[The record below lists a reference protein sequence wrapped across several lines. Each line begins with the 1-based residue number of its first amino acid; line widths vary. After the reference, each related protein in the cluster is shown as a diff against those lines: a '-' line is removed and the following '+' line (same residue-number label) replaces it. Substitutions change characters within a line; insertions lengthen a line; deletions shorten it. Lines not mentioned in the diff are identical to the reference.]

1 MFKKE
6 WQAILKN
13 KLFIGIIIAL
23 MLIPALYNLIFLSS
37 MWDPYGKVSD
47 LSVAVV
53 NQDKSAKMN
62 GKVINLGQEVT
73 DKMVADNA
81 LDYHVV
87 KDNTAQKGLKN
98 GDYFMVI
105 TIPSDFSENAGSLVS
120 STPKQPIIHYQT
132 SVGHNFIASKMSDSA
147 MEKLKQSVSQNIT
160 ETYTKTI
167 FKNLSTLSTG
177 VSQAADGSS
186 QLVNGSKD
194 LASGSNEITTN
205 LTKLS
210 DSSLTFKNGADTL
223 NVGLGQY
230 IAGVQTLQNGT
241 GALKTAVSSYTD
253 GAAQLANGTNQ
264 LATGTAGLA
273 AGAAELSNGAT
284 KIKDLVDGSAK
295 LTNGL
300 QEMSSSISSTDL
312 ANLKSGIGQLQ
323 QGISDYNAQ
332 IQSGTTPQ
340 AITNDFQ
347 TLLVNIGTIQADQ
360 AQKLNQLRAT
370 NAYKNNPDEQQTLEN
385 LVTVNP
391 DLITNLNTALGD
403 LQLQLKQMQDQN
415 KGAVAN
421 IASGASQVLPG
432 ATGAIDGL
440 TTIKTK
446 LDQGLIPG
454 AASLNS
460 GITQLN
466 SQLTTSTAK
475 LSAGAA
481 QINTSTAQLN
491 TGAQS
496 LVSHNAELTSGSAKL
511 ADGANQ
517 LTQNAP
523 TLLGGVAQLA
533 SGASQISDGSGKLAT
548 GSGTLT
554 SGLGSLTG
562 GATTLN
568 NGLLEA
574 KTKLSE
580 NKTTNTNAKKI
591 ASPLQLTHTDK
602 DNSAKNGIGMAPY
615 MMAVALFVGALSAN
629 MIISGSLSGA
639 QPKSRK
645 DYLLGRLG
653 VNGLISLG
661 SGTLVYLAVHML
673 GLSANHE
680 FMMFGF
686 TLLVSFCFMMIVTFL
701 NTWLG
706 KPGAFLTLI
715 LLLLQ
720 LGASA
725 GTYPLALTGKFFR
738 VINPWMPM
746 TYAVAGFRQVISL
759 TGQIG
764 QETIILLVLSVIL
777 VILLGL
783 TGYKKTKLKNDVI

>member
-13 KLFIGIIIAL
+13 KLFIGIIISL

-37 MWDPYGKVSD
+37 MWDPYGKLSD

-53 NQDKSAKMN
+53 NQDKTAQIN
-62 GKVINLGQEVT
+62 GKSVNLGKEVT
-73 DKMVADNA
+73 DNMVDAKA

-87 KDNTAQKGLKN
+87 TASTAQKGLKD

-120 STPKQPIIHYQT
+120 NEPKKTTIKYQT

-147 MEKLKQSVSQNIT
+147 MEKLKQSVANNIT

-177 VSQAADGSS
+177 VGKAADGSG

-194 LASGSNEITTN
+194 LASGSNEMTTN

-210 DSSLTFKNGADTL
+210 ESSLAFKDGADTL
-223 NVGLGQY
+223 NIGLGQY
-230 IAGVQTLQNGT
+230 VAGVNTLKNGT
-241 GALKTAVSSYTD
+241 GELKTAVSTYTD
-253 GAAQLANGTNQ
+253 GAAQLANGTSQ

-273 AGAAELSNGAT
+273 AGAAELSNGVSR
-284 KIKDLVDGSAK
+284 INELVDGSAK
-295 LTNGL
+295 LSNGL
-300 QEMSSSISSTDL
+300 QEMSGNIDINKL
-312 ANLKSGIGQLQ
+312 NDLKSGIGQLQ
-323 QGISDYNAQ
+323 TGINTYNNT
-332 IQSGTTPQ
+332 IQQDQSPEGQ
-340 AITNDFQ
+340 AIANDLK
-347 TLLVNIGTIQADQ
+347 TLLVSIGTMQ
-360 AQKLNQLRAT
+360 AQQINKLTQLRAT
-370 NAYKNNPDEQQTLEN
+370 KAYQDNPSEQQTLEG
-385 LVTVNP
+385 LVSVSPELMNSLSSAVADIQT
-391 DLITNLNTALGD
+391 
-403 LQLQLKQMQDQN
+403 QLKQLQYKQVKN
-415 KGAVAN
+415 KEAVAG
-421 IASGASQVLPG
+421 IAAGAAKVLPG
-432 ATGAIDGL
+432 SIGTIDGL
-440 TTIKTK
+440 TTIKAG
-446 LDQGLIPG
+446 LDQQLIPG
-454 AASLNS
+454 AGQLAT
-460 GITQLN
+460 GMGQLN
-466 SQLTTSTAK
+466 TQLTTGTAQ

-481 QINTSTAQLN
+481 KLNDSTAQLN

-523 TLLGGVAQLA
+523 ALLGGVGQLA
-533 SGASQISDGSGKLAT
+533 SGAGQISDGSDKLAT

-554 SGLGSLTG
+554 TGINSLTT

-568 NGLLEA
+568 SGLLDA
-574 KTKLSE
+574 KTKLAA
-580 NKTTNTNAKKI
+580 NKTTDTNATKI
-591 ASPLQLTHTDK
+591 ASPVQLAHTDK
-602 DNSAKNGIGMAPY
+602 DKSANNGTGMAPY
-615 MMAVALFVGALSAN
+615 MMAVALFVGAISTN

-639 QPKSRK
+639 LPKSRK
-645 DYLLGRLG
+645 DYLLGRIG

-661 SGTLVYLAVHML
+661 SGTLVYLAVHIL

-680 FMMFGF
+680 VMMFGF
-686 TLLVSFCFMMIVTFL
+686 TLLVSFCFMMVVTFL

-725 GTYPLALTGKFFR
+725 GTYPLALTSKFFQ

-764 QETIILLVLSVIL
+764 QETTILVVLSVIL
-777 VILLGL
+777 VTLIGL
-783 TGYKKTKLKNDVI
+783 TGYKKAKS